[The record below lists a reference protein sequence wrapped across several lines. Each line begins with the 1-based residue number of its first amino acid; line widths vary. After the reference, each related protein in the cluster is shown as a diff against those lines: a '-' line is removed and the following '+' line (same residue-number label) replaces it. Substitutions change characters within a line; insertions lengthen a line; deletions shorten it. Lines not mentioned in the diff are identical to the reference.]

1 MMPLI
6 KPTQSNRKPLSLMAL
21 AWGSHW
27 RLVLALL
34 PWVVARW
41 IIFAVAG
48 QPQSLSMQAVL

>member
-1 MMPLI
+1 
-6 KPTQSNRKPLSLMAL
+6 MAL